1 MEKINTTYKQW
12 SCVKVCST
20 VLDSGASWFYNRFV
34 RLFFVACVFV
44 DDYIVVLNELY
55 HCSLCQNLTF
65 LTASRSKHARIFL
78 ELVLSSLGVQIFR
91 CYALKYLDWESNT
104 SK

>member
-1 MEKINTTYKQW
+1 MLLGFIIDL
-12 SCVKVCST
+12 
-20 VLDSGASWFYNRFV
+20 LDC
-34 RLFFVACVFV
+34 FFVACVFV

-65 LTASRSKHARIFL
+65 LTASRSKHAHIFL

-91 CYALKYLDWESNT
+91 CYFEVFGLGVQYFEVVGPYGGPLI
-104 SK
+104 